1 MNGSLVPC
9 TLGSVSQG
17 ESDYSPCRGRGR
29 GRNVWEWEGSQ
40 GASDLEALQEMRR
53 KKMEASI
60 MAAKK
65 QGEWAR

>member
-40 GASDLEALQEMRR
+40 GASDEEMRR